1 MNRPSIRVHA
11 KIEFS
16 PQNATQK
23 KAKKRGMLHRQKKM
37 LQTRI
42 PLKPDQSQTSIQKSF
57 FKTEIPAESPK
68 CIDKTTIQPG
78 RFF

>member
-1 MNRPSIRVHA
+1 MNRPFIRVHA

-42 PLKPDQSQTSIQKSF
+42 SLKPDQS
-57 FKTEIPAESPK
+57 
-68 CIDKTTIQPG
+68 
-78 RFF
+78 